1 MRKMEIFVKKDAC
14 QFLIRYDE
22 EFLDEALKTLGI
34 FNPKCAIYTK
44 KCILYYSIEQKNMNF
59 IYDMIAREHKISR
72 ATVISHVRNGLVAS
86 EFNGNLKNIDDVLG
100 IEVYDYDYGFTNKSF
115 VATLCDFMKNNNL
128 LTVEKV

>member
-1 MRKMEIFVKKDAC
+1 
-14 QFLIRYDE
+14 
-22 EFLDEALKTLGI
+22 
-34 FNPKCAIYTK
+34 
-44 KCILYYSIEQKNMNF
+44 MNF

>member
-1 MRKMEIFVKKDAC
+1 MRKMEIFVKKDDN
-14 QFLIRYDE
+14 QFLIRYDD
-22 EFLDEALKTLGI
+22 EFLDETLKTLGI
-34 FNPKCAIYTK
+34 FNLKCANYTK
-44 KCILYYSIEQKNMNF
+44 KCILYYSIEQKNMNA
-59 IYDMIAREHKISR
+59 IYDMISREHKISR
-72 ATVISHVRNGLVAS
+72 ATVVSHVRNGLVAS